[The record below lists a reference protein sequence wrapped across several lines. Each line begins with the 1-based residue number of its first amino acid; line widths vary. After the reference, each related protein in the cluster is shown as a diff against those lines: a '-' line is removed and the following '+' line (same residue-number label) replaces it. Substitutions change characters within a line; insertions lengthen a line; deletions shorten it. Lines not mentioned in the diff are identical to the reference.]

1 MDAWLTKFESYLRT
15 ERRAS
20 EYTLKNYLG
29 DLRQF
34 VEFLRQHNPQC
45 MQKEQVDWNKID
57 PTIIRGYLS
66 FMFKGHGAATLA
78 RKLASLRSFFEF
90 TQRRGLNQENPAK
103 EVATP
108 KIAKKI
114 PKFLTMEE
122 INRFLALPQ
131 DQGTSG
137 FRDKAMLELL
147 YASGLR
153 VSELAGLN
161 CDSLNM
167 EQGLVR
173 VLGKGKKERL
183 VPVGKV
189 ALLALQNYLNQRSHW
204 LGGAKNEAALF
215 LNKGGSRLSVR
226 SVERIIDK
234 YWKQSG
240 IEKHITPHVL
250 RHTFATHLL
259 NNGADMRGVQE
270 LLGHASLSTTQR
282 YTHVE
287 LDKLMEVYDKTHPKA

>member
-1 MDAWLTKFESYLRT
+1 MDSWLKQFEDHLKT
-15 ERRAS
+15 EKQAS
-20 EYTLKNYLG
+20 IHTSKNYLG

-34 VEFLRQHNPQC
+34 AEFLREKYPQLLNGETV
-45 MQKEQVDWNKID
+45 QWSQID
-57 PTIIRGYLS
+57 QNVIRSFLSYL
-66 FMFKGHGAATLA
+66 FKGHGSSTLA
-78 RKLASLRSFFEF
+78 RKLASLRTFYQY
-90 TQRRGLNQENPAK
+90 TNRRGWADFNPAK

-108 KIAKKI
+108 KVVRKI
-114 PKFLTMEE
+114 PKFLTIDE
-122 INRFLALPQ
+122 INLFLALPRE
-131 DQGTSG
+131 DHFVGK
-137 FRDKAMLELL
+137 RDKAILELL

-153 VSELAGLN
+153 VSELVGLN
-161 CDSLNM
+161 REDINLD
-167 EQGLVR
+167 QGFVR
-173 VLGKGKKERL
+173 VLGKGKKERM

-189 ALLALQNYLNQRSHW
+189 ARLA
-204 LGGAKNEAALF
+204 AKNYIEACSESPMFKDKNPLF
-215 LNKGGSRLSVR
+215 LNRQGGRLTVR

-240 IEKHITPHVL
+240 IAKHVTPHVL

-270 LLGHASLSTTQR
+270 LLGHTSLSTTQR